1 MNYVQ
6 IDKIAKEWGLS
17 ARRVQTLCAEGKIDG
32 AVRFGRDWMIPS
44 DAKRPV
50 DGRTK
55 AGRQASAEVLSA
67 DMPMPR
73 KTPFLYMSDLYNIPG
88 CAAQSAEALSYNHEA
103 RVLFE
108 AEIAYSRGEI
118 DQVYEIASYLLNKHS
133 GFYAVLSSGMLL
145 ALCAMWRGD
154 IGMWNKAKRHICE
167 APAKDD
173 NDRDIMSLSITA
185 VDSMLYDTTSFPEW
199 FKIGNF
205 EPLHPDALPAVKV
218 FYAKY
223 LYASAYALATK
234 QIEMQGM
241 QGLSLMAMLPY
252 SIEPMISQAMADR
265 SVIAEIYL
273 RLTCA
278 TVYHNSGNDA
288 QAIRHIDRAI
298 SLALP
303 DRLFGIL
310 TEYRRVIDRLLD
322 ERLALADPAAMERV
336 EMLYKSFGV
345 GWATLSG
352 TVRNRNI
359 ATNLT
364 MREREVA
371 KLAAFGMSTTEIAK
385 KLHLSVASI
394 KQTVRNV
401 IYKSGVENKAALAT
415 IL

>member
-1 MNYVQ
+1 MDYIGIEQ
-6 IDKIAKEWGLS
+6 QAAEWKIS
-17 ARRVQTLCAEGKIDG
+17 MRRVQALCAAGKIEG
-32 AVRFGRDWMIPS
+32 AVRFGRDWMIPK
-44 DAKRPV
+44 DAKRPI

-55 AGRQASAEVLSA
+55 AGRMQQDAALDI
-67 DMPMPR
+67 DMPLPR
-73 KTPFLYMSDLYNIPG
+73 KTPFLYMSDLYNDPG
-88 CAAQSAEALSYNHEA
+88 CAAQSAEKLSDNREA
-103 RVLFE
+103 QVLFE

-118 DQVYEIASYLLNKHS
+118 DKVYESASYLLHKHS
-133 GFYAVLSSGMLL
+133 GLYAVLSAGMLL

-167 APAKDD
+167 APAKND

-223 LYASAYALATK
+223 LYAAGYALATK
-234 QIEMQGM
+234 QIELEGL

-252 SIEPMISQAMADR
+252 TIEPMISQAMADR

-278 TVYHNSGNDA
+278 TVYHNCDKDE

-303 DRLFGIL
+303 DRLYGIL
-310 TEYRRVIDRLLD
+310 TEYRRPLDRLLD
-322 ERLALADPAAMERV
+322 ERLSLVDRTALAQV
-336 EMLYKSFGV
+336 EALYKTFGV

-352 TVRNRNI
+352 WVRNRTI

-371 KLAAFGMSTTEIAK
+371 KLAAFGLSTTEIAE

-394 KQTVRNV
+394 KQTVRNA

>member
-1 MNYVQ
+1 MDYIS
-6 IDKIAKEWGLS
+6 IDRIAQEWGLS
-17 ARRVQTLCAEGKIDG
+17 VRRVQTLCAEGRVEG
-32 AVRFGRDWMIPS
+32 ALRFGRDWMIPKG
-44 DAKRPV
+44 AKKPT

-55 AGRQASAEVLSA
+55 AGRLAAADALRA
-67 DMPMPR
+67 DMPLPR
-73 KTPFLYMSDLYNIPG
+73 KTPFLYMSDLYNVPG
-88 CAAQSAEALSYNHEA
+88 CAAQSAESLSYNHEA

-118 DQVYEIASYLLNKHS
+118 DRVYESASYLLNKHS
-133 GFYAVLSSGMLL
+133 GFYAVLSAGMLL
-145 ALCAMWRGD
+145 AFCAMWRGD
-154 IGMWNKAKRHICE
+154 IAMWNKAKRHICE
-167 APAKDD
+167 APAKND

-185 VDSMLYDTTSFPEW
+185 IDSMLYDTTSFPEW

-241 QGLSLMAMLPY
+241 RGLSLMAMLPNA
-252 SIEPMISQAMADR
+252 IEPMISQAMADR

-278 TVYHNSGNDA
+278 TVYHNSGNDG

-298 SLALP
+298 SLSLP
-303 DRLFGIL
+303 DGLLGIL
-310 TEYRRVIDRLLD
+310 TEYRRVLDRLLD
-322 ERLALADPAAMERV
+322 ERLLLVDPKALAQV
-336 EMLYKSFGV
+336 EQMYKTFGV

-371 KLAAFGMSTTEIAK
+371 KLAAFGMSTAEIAE

-401 IYKSGVENKAALAT
+401 IYKSGVENKAALAS